1 MIALTTKEERNA
13 RKRELS
19 AIRREKFALAD
30 VERLPTSVIIW
41 RGPSL
46 IDGTE
51 IVVVVTNLAIP
62 SENRKTGDMAQVYIF
77 PVNTRPVEAIA
88 TGADVSVC
96 GDCPLKPSVA
106 KARRAAG
113 ELDVEECYVNK
124 GWMDRTWFS
133 IPKLPYVEPEIV
145 SRFMAAIGLGCRDG
159 TWGDPGGVPI
169 SVWQA
174 LHKFGG
180 KGTSYTHQWHKA
192 SPALAQFAMASVQTV
207 QEKNAANAIGYRT
220 YRVTTGPLE
229 SDEIICP
236 ESTVGISCAD
246 CGLCAGNRV
255 DAKNIVIRPI

>member
-13 RKRELS
+13 RKRELA
-19 AIRREKFALAD
+19 AIRRESFALAD

-41 RGPSL
+41 RGASL

-51 IVVVVTNLAIP
+51 IVAVVTNLAIP

-77 PVNTRPVEAIA
+77 PVGTRPVEAIA

-106 KARRAAG
+106 KSNGLRP
-113 ELDVEECYVNK
+113 CYVNA
-124 GWMDRTWFS
+124 GWLGKTWDS
-133 IPKLPYVEPEIV
+133 IPNLPYVEPERV
-145 SRFMAAIGLGCRDG
+145 SRYLAAIGLGCRDG
-159 TWGDPGGVPI
+159 SWGDPGGVPV

-174 LHKFGG
+174 LHKYGG
-180 KGTSYTHQWHKA
+180 KGTSYSHQWHKA
-192 SPALAQFAMASVQTV
+192 SPALAEFAMASVQTV
-207 QEKNAANAIGYRT
+207 AEKNAANAIGYRT
-220 YRVTTGPLE
+220 YRVTTGALE

-236 ESTVGISCAD
+236 ESTRGISCAD

-255 DAKNIVIRPI
+255 QAKNIVIRPI